1 MTGKHIV
8 GFDLAARLLHFLV
21 PKLRLLEYLD
31 LLPISFFS
39 DELEVNEAKFCLDP
53 SLKV

>member
-8 GFDLAARLLHFLV
+8 RFDLAARLQHFLV
-21 PKLRLLEYLD
+21 PKLCLLEDLD
-31 LLPISFFS
+31 LLLIALFS
-39 DELEVNEAKFCLDP
+39 DELKVNEAKFCLDP